1 MSVAVSAE
9 ITDLKE
15 AVSLLSEM
23 NRDYISLHRD
33 GAELKD
39 LKEMASVTNIL
50 NSLVMQHF
58 GKGADVV
65 EIRYEDKELEA
76 LSV

>member
-15 AVSLLSEM
+15 AVSLLSKM
-23 NRDYISLHRD
+23 NRDYILLHRD
-33 GAELKD
+33 EAELKD

-58 GKGADVV
+58 GQGSDVV
-65 EIRYEDKELEA
+65 EIRYEDKELEEQ
-76 LSV
+76 SV

>member
-9 ITDLKE
+9 ITGLKE

-33 GAELKD
+33 EAELRD

-50 NSLVMQHF
+50 NSLIMQHF
-58 GKGADVV
+58 GQEADVV
-65 EIRYEDKELEA
+65 EIRYEDKELEEQ
-76 LSV
+76 SV

>member
-9 ITDLKE
+9 ITGLKE

-33 GAELKD
+33 EAELRD

-50 NSLVMQHF
+50 NSLIMQHF
-58 GKGADVV
+58 GQGAAELTIKFEDL
-65 EIRYEDKELEA
+65 EIEKE
-76 LSV
+76 SV

>member
-1 MSVAVSAE
+1 MAVSAE

-33 GAELKD
+33 EAELKD
-39 LKEMASVTNIL
+39 LKDMASVTNTL

-58 GKGADVV
+58 GQRAEFV
-65 EIRYEDKELEA
+65 EIRYADKELEEQ
-76 LSV
+76 SI

>member
-1 MSVAVSAE
+1 MAGSAE
-9 ITDLKE
+9 TEGLKE
-15 AVSLLSEM
+15 AVSLLTEM
-23 NRDYISLHRD
+23 NRNYISLHRD
-33 GAELKD
+33 EAELKD

-58 GKGADVV
+58 GQGAEDLTL
-65 EIRYEDKELEA
+65 RYGSPELEK

>member
-9 ITDLKE
+9 ITGLKE

-33 GAELKD
+33 EAELRD

-50 NSLVMQHF
+50 NSLIMQHF
-58 GKGADVV
+58 GQGADVV
-65 EIRYEDKELEA
+65 EIRYEDKELEEQ
-76 LSV
+76 SI